1 MSETPPAFP
10 ALPGQG
16 WSVHKRP
23 TFATRLA
30 PHVSGREVRASLYA
44 APLWEFEVTF
54 DGLAAGSAFP
64 GLGVNSLQALLGL
77 FLRCQGRFGTFL
89 YTDPTNNA
97 VSSGAIGIGDGRS
110 LAFPAHRTLGGFS
123 EPVGWVTALRAVT
136 IDGAAAEGWS
146 LDAPN
151 RIVLPAAPAAG
162 AVIGAAF
169 SFAYQCRFLDDVQDF
184 ENVMAGL
191 WKAEGVKFRSVRT

>member
-1 MSETPPAFP
+1 MSEAPPAFP
-10 ALPGQG
+10 ALPGQA

-54 DGLAAGSAFP
+54 DGLASGSAFP
-64 GLGVNSLQALLGL
+64 GLGMNSLQALLGL

-89 YTDPTNNA
+89 YTDPTDHT
-97 VSSGAIGIGDGRS
+97 VLGSPVGIGDGT
-110 LAFPAHRTLGGFS
+110 AMTFPALRALGGFS
-123 EPVGWVTALRAVT
+123 DPVGWVTALRAVT
-136 IDGAAAEGWS
+136 VNGAPADGWS
-146 LDAPN
+146 LAAPN
-151 RIVLPAAPAAG
+151 RIVLPAPPAAG
-162 AVIGAAF
+162 AVIGADF
-169 SFAYQCRFLDDVQDF
+169 SFAYLCRFLDDVQDF

-191 WKAEGVKFRSVRT
+191 WKAEALKFRSVRT

>member
-30 PHVSGREVRASLYA
+30 PHVSGREVRASLYT
-44 APLWEFEVTF
+44 APLWEFELTF
-54 DGLAAGSAFP
+54 DGLASGLAFP
-64 GLGVNSLQALLGL
+64 GLGANSLQALLGL

-89 YTDPTNNA
+89 YTDPTDDTVA
-97 VSSGAIGIGDGRS
+97 GGAIGVGDGATR
-110 LAFPAHRTLGGFS
+110 AFPAQRTLGGFS
-123 EPVGWVTALRAVT
+123 EPVGWVTALRGVT
-136 IDGAAAEGWS
+136 INGVPAGGWG
-146 LDAPN
+146 LATPN

-162 AVIGAAF
+162 AVIGADF
-169 SFAYQCRFLDDVQDF
+169 SFAYLCRFLDDVQDF

-191 WKAEGVKFRSVRT
+191 WKAEALKFRSVRT

>member
-1 MSETPPAFP
+1 MTDTPPAFP
-10 ALPGQG
+10 VLPGQG

-54 DGLAAGSAFP
+54 DGLASGSAYP
-64 GLGVNSLQALLGL
+64 GLGANSLQALLGL

-89 YTDPTNNA
+89 YTDSTDNT
-97 VSSGAIGIGDGRS
+97 VTGGAIGVGDGTT
-110 LAFPAHRTLGGFS
+110 LAFPALRTLGGFS
-123 EPVGWVTALRAVT
+123 EPVGWVTALRAVS
-136 IDGAAAEGWS
+136 INGAAVGGWS
-146 LDAPN
+146 LAAPN
-151 RIVLPAAPAAG
+151 RITFAGAPAAG
-162 AVIGAAF
+162 AVIGADF
-169 SFAYQCRFLDDVQDF
+169 SFAYLCRFVDDVQDF

-191 WKAEGVKFRSVRT
+191 WKAEAVKFRSVRT